1 MHSLINGNQ
10 IEEGTSTLLIE
21 NKNIIIL
28 NIQLLIEQC
37 TNESIIIKVVSI

>member
-10 IEEGTSTLLIE
+10 IEECTSTLLIE
-21 NKNIIIL
+21 NKNIILL

-37 TNESIIIKVVSI
+37 KNESIIIKVVSI